1 MEVYSHRKTIN
12 TFSDVTG
19 ENLRLAHM
27 SNTIASRRQHT
38 FELIHQWECRCIVG
52 NAHPPSLVSL
62 FQALALALAL
72 AHAFAS
78 ALLTGP
84 HVCSVFFSNL
94 MSTLKGK
101 PSPE

>member
-1 MEVYSHRKTIN
+1 MEVQ
-12 TFSDVTG
+12 V
-19 ENLRLAHM
+19 
-27 SNTIASRRQHT
+27 HT
-38 FELIHQWECRCIVG
+38 LVE
-52 NAHPPSLVSL
+52 NAHPPSLVST
-62 FQALALALAL
+62 FQALALAL

-84 HVCSVFFSNL
+84 YVCSVFFQNL

>member
-1 MEVYSHRKTIN
+1 MIGWHEYYN
-12 TFSDVTG
+12 
-19 ENLRLAHM
+19 
-27 SNTIASRRQHT
+27 IASRRQRT
-38 FELIHQWECRCIVG
+38 FELTHQWECKCIVK
-52 NAHPPSLVSL
+52 NAHPRSLVST

-72 AHAFAS
+72 AHAFAL

-84 HVCSVFFSNL
+84 HVCSVFFRNL